1 MLRAA
6 DPPSQNS
13 FRTPLRLLG
22 ISAGNDLRPCA
33 IGGFEL
39 LPVAVVG
46 EAARQDVHTDHPAAG
61 RDDVDQALQRL
72 PGRFRFVD

>member
-1 MLRAA
+1 VV
-6 DPPSQNS
+6 
-13 FRTPLRLLG
+13 G